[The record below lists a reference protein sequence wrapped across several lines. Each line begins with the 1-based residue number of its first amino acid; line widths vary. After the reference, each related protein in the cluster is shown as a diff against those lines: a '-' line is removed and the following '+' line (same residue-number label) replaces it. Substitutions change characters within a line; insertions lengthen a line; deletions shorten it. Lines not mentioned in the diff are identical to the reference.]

1 MHQRAKSLRVNFF
14 QIGCSEQL
22 NKTHNFRK
30 IIFVTS
36 SLWNSID
43 VGFGSVTKSDLLR
56 NILRVKVIPQLTES
70 IESQT

>member
-1 MHQRAKSLRVNFF
+1 MKQFELQIPISQLFNALTANILQVNLF

-36 SLWNSID
+36 SLWNSI
-43 VGFGSVTKSDLLR
+43 VSVDLR
-56 NILRVKVIPQLTES
+56 SMFEFVTSSHP
-70 IESQT
+70 